1 MNLPFTFFTFVVLSC
16 CSEKQTSVHSDHQQ
30 HYYHSR
36 APQVFSGNS
45 QPHSSDVNGPATHA
59 PKQCSGYSGRSC
71 GDNSGHS
78 HANCNVACLMATRG
92 QHMNDTFPP
101 RHYNAYAYQD
111 SLSLHSKGS
120 AVEATPTRRLDSD
133 FRQASR
139 EHDGSPIS
147 SSSAASTQP
156 LDFTLGSKDGS
167 SSGDKD
173 TIQMTASNDE
183 LDVSLEHETT
193 TGYGHQRACS
203 PQYRQQQG
211 YYGAAT
217 DLAGHP
223 HEMMRAAPVTPSRSR
238 SVETLDRVHVNSE
251 ARHSVPS
258 RRLGHVSRSQDER
271 HAYKGVEEASGT
283 CKRERAAPIN
293 SARLRAIRQR
303 TRNAV
308 VGLDR
313 TEIIR
318 LLQLYFYAFL
328 SD

>member
-1 MNLPFTFFTFVVLSC
+1 MGDDFTFYVRTGC

-36 APQVFSGNS
+36 APQVFSGNNAAAH
-45 QPHSSDVNGPATHA
+45 QQHSSDFDGPATHE
-59 PKQCSGYSGRSC
+59 PNQSCGYNGRAC

-78 HANCNVACLMATRG
+78 HNVACLMATRG

-101 RHYNAYAYQD
+101 RHYNAHTYQD
-111 SLSLHSKGS
+111 SLSLHSKTS
-120 AVEATPTRRLDSD
+120 ATDATPTRRLDGD

-147 SSSAASTQP
+147 TSSATSTQP
-156 LDFTLGSKDGS
+156 LEFTLGSKDDGS

-173 TIQMTASNDE
+173 TIQMTASNDD

-193 TGYGHQRACS
+193 TGYENGRQRAGS
-203 PQYRQQQG
+203 PQYRQQG

-217 DLAGHP
+217 DLAGRP
-223 HEMMRAAPVTPSRSR
+223 HEIMRAPVTPSRSR
-238 SVETLDRVHVNSE
+238 SVETLDRVHVESE
-251 ARHSVPS
+251 VRHSVPS
-258 RRLGHVSRSQDER
+258 RRLGGHVSRGER
-271 HAYKGVEEASGT
+271 HAAYKGESEAGGT
-283 CKRERAAPIN
+283 SCKRERAAPIN

-308 VGLDR
+308 VGLCNSW
-313 TEIIR
+313 
-318 LLQLYFYAFL
+318 LYRI
-328 SD
+328 